1 MASVQNGKNSTGKK
15 FLFVSFEGLIGDLAW
30 AVKKEGNEVKY
41 FIQQKDQKDVNDGFV
56 EKCDDWE
63 KISDWADVIVFDDIG
78 FGTIA
83 DKLRKSGKFVVGGS
97 VYTDK
102 LEDDRDF
109 GQEEMKSAGINIL
122 PNWTF
127 DNFDS
132 AIKFVK
138 ENPGRYVLK
147 PSGKAQNEKEL
158 LFVGQEEDGKDV
170 LQVLEH
176 YKKNWAKK
184 IKIFQLQKFAAGVEV
199 AAGAFFNGKDFIFP
213 INVNFE
219 HKKLFPGEIGPS
231 TGELG
236 TSMFFSQPNEIFK
249 RTLAKMKDKLAASG
263 YVGYFDI
270 NCIANSSGVWP
281 LETTS
286 RFGFPHISIAMEGV
300 LSPWGEFLH
309 AIAKGENYNLRT
321 KKGFQV
327 GVVIGVPPFPFKDAD
342 AFRKYSEGAHIIFK
356 KPSLDGV
363 HICDV
368 KMENDDWILAG
379 NSGYA
384 LIITGSG
391 STMDEARAQAYNRI
405 KNIMIPNM
413 FYRTDIGVRWHRD
426 SDRLQTWGLL
436 Y

>member
-1 MASVQNGKNSTGKK
+1 MNNGKNEEKIQKKK
-15 FLFVSFEGLIGDLAW
+15 FLFVSIEGLIGDLAW

-41 FIQQKDQKDVNDGFV
+41 FIQQKDQKDVCDGFV
-56 EKCDDWE
+56 EKCDEWE
-63 KISDWADVIVFDDIG
+63 KFADWADCIIFDDIG
-78 FGTIA
+78 FGSIA
-83 DKLRKSGKFVVGGS
+83 DKLRKQGKFVVGCS

-109 GQEEMKSAGINIL
+109 GQEEMKSVGINIL

-138 ENPGRYVLK
+138 EKPDRYVLK

-158 LFVGQEEDGKDV
+158 LFVGQEEDGKDIV
-170 LQVLEH
+170 QILEH

-184 IKIFQLQKFAAGVEV
+184 IKIFQIQKFAAGVEV
-199 AAGAFFNGKDFIFP
+199 AVGAFFNGKDFIFP
-213 INVNFE
+213 VNINFE

-236 TSMFFSQPNEIFK
+236 TSMFWSPPNEVFK
-249 RTLAKMKDKLAASG
+249 RTLGKMKEKLASSG
-263 YVGYFDI
+263 YVGYIDI
-270 NCIANSSGVWP
+270 NCIANSNGIYP
-281 LETTS
+281 LEFTS

-300 LSPWGEFLH
+300 LSQWGEFLH
-309 AIAKGENYNLRT
+309 AIASGQNYNLRT

-327 GVVIGVPPFPFKDAD
+327 GVVIGVPPFPFKDPD

-356 KPSLDGV
+356 KPNLDGV

-368 KMENDDWILAG
+368 KMENEDWILAG

-384 LIITGSG
+384 LIITGAG
-391 STMDEARAQAYNRI
+391 STMDEARQQAYNRI